1 MRITMQ
7 KAESLTREQMREFLA
22 ASEELDFA
30 LARRTEIYDLVER
43 TLRRQRYLALT
54 KKDKGVV
61 RRYLA
66 KLSGRSLPQITRL
79 IRQYRQS
86 GAVRVSQPRR
96 RRFPTRY
103 TADDIALLAA
113 VDAAHEGL
121 SGPAVRHILWR
132 EYTVYNKAAYQRLA
146 SISAS
151 HIYNLRRTAAYR
163 QHHVHHTKT
172 RSRGVSIGERR
183 KPDPRG
189 QPGYLRV
196 DTVHQGDTPT
206 RPGLYHINAVDTL
219 TQWQVVGCCET
230 ISEAHLIPVL
240 EAILHQFPFLV
251 RGFHSDNGS
260 EFLNHRVEKLLN
272 KLLVGEFTKSR
283 AHRTTDN
290 ALVEG
295 KNGAV
300 LRKHIGHEP
309 IAACHAA
316 ELQRFYTAEF
326 NSYLN
331 YHRPCGFATVEVGDN
346 GKRRR
351 RYRLQDYRT
360 PYEKLL
366 SLDNWESHLKPGIRA
381 AFLEQQARRMSDTE
395 CALRM
400 QQRKRERPETG
411 LSARDSS
418 GMGGGVLARST
429 TRSPSPHLNPLERS
443 SLPTSVPL
451 PTQTCFRIILEL
463 ENADKSGAV
472 GLHEPGRARACP
484 PDTAPVKFNSRGWGN
499 AARRGRWFGV
509 LCFRRLGRLEQWA
522 SASRGGNALD
532 RLCDRLLLRV

>member
-7 KAESLTREQMREFLA
+7 KAESLTLEQMREFLA
-22 ASEELDFA
+22 ASEELDLA

-43 TLRRQRYLALT
+43 TLRKQRYLELA

-103 TADDIALLAA
+103 TAADIALLAA

-196 DTVHQGDTPT
+196 DTGASGRHPDAPGALPHQRRRYAHAVAGRGLLRDHLGSPCNPGF
-206 RPGLYHINAVDTL
+206 RGHPAPVPFPGPGL
-219 TQWQVVGCCET
+219 
-230 ISEAHLIPVL
+230 S
-240 EAILHQFPFLV
+240 F
-251 RGFHSDNGS
+251 RNGS

-366 SLDNWESHLKPGIRA
+366 SLDNGESHLKPGIRA

-400 QQRKRERPETG
+400 QQRKEKTAGGLPVTVVGQRPETG

-418 GMGGGVLARST
+418 GMGRGRGKLDEFPCSQHNPAELPPPPYP
-429 TRSPSPHLNPLERS
+429 PSPLAI
-443 SLPTSVPL
+443 PTSESS
-451 PTQTCFRIILEL
+451 RKEL
-463 ENADKSGAV
+463 ATH
-472 GLHEPGRARACP
+472 LRALTH
-484 PDTAPVKFNSRGWGN
+484 PD
-499 AARRGRWFGV
+499 
-509 LCFRRLGRLEQWA
+509 
-522 SASRGGNALD
+522 
-532 RLCDRLLLRV
+532 LLQDHS

>member
-1 MRITMQ
+1 M
-7 KAESLTREQMREFLA
+7 
-22 ASEELDFA
+22 
-30 LARRTEIYDLVER
+30 
-43 TLRRQRYLALT
+43 
-54 KKDKGVV
+54 

-66 KLSGRSLPQITRL
+66 KLSRSLITRL

-96 RRFPTRY
+96 RRTRY

-151 HIYNLRRTAAYR
+151 HIAADRGLSSTPRPSHQDPQPWGEHRRAAQAR
-163 QHHVHHTKT
+163 PARPT
-172 RSRGVSIGERR
+172 R
-183 KPDPRG
+183 
-189 QPGYLRV
+189 RV

-240 EAILHQFPFLV
+240 EAILHQFPFRMLSFRQRLGV
-251 RGFHSDNGS
+251 SQSPGR
-260 EFLNHRVEKLLN
+260 ETVEQAAR
-272 KLLVGEFTKSR
+272 GEFTKSR

-331 YHRPCGFATVEVGDN
+331 YHRPCGFATVDGRQRQAIGSKN
-346 GKRRR
+346 
-351 RYRLQDYRT
+351 RT

-366 SLDNWESHLKPGIRA
+366 SLSHHQGRFSRATSTPDERHRVRA
-381 AFLEQQARRMSDTE
+381 ADA
-395 CALRM
+395 
-400 QQRKRERPETG
+400 
-411 LSARDSS
+411 
-418 GMGGGVLARST
+418 
-429 TRSPSPHLNPLERS
+429 
-443 SLPTSVPL
+443 
-451 PTQTCFRIILEL
+451 
-463 ENADKSGAV
+463 
-472 GLHEPGRARACP
+472 
-484 PDTAPVKFNSRGWGN
+484 
-499 AARRGRWFGV
+499 AARENCRSRW
-509 LCFRRLGRLEQWA
+509 
-522 SASRGGNALD
+522 
-532 RLCDRLLLRV
+532 

>member
-1 MRITMQ
+1 M
-7 KAESLTREQMREFLA
+7 
-22 ASEELDFA
+22 
-30 LARRTEIYDLVER
+30 
-43 TLRRQRYLALT
+43 
-54 KKDKGVV
+54 
-61 RRYLA
+61 
-66 KLSGRSLPQITRL
+66 
-79 IRQYRQS
+79 
-86 GAVRVSQPRR
+86 
-96 RRFPTRY
+96 
-103 TADDIALLAA
+103 LAA

-151 HIYNLRRTAAYR
+151 HIYNVRRTAAYR
-163 QHHVHHTKT
+163 QHHVHHTQT

-196 DTVHQGDTPT
+196 DTVQQGDTPT

-230 ISEAHLIPVL
+230 ISEAHVIPVL
-240 EAILHQFPFLV
+240 EAILHQFPFRV

-283 AHRTTDN
+283 AHRTTDK

-295 KNGAV
+295 KNGAL

-326 NSYLN
+326 NSYWN

-351 RYRLQDYRT
+351 RYRLGDYRT

-366 SLDNWESHLKPGIRA
+366 SLDNGESHLKPGSRA

-400 QQRKRERPETG
+400 QQRKRK
-411 LSARDSS
+411 L
-418 GMGGGVLARST
+418 LAGCRS
-429 TRSPSPHLNPLERS
+429 
-443 SLPTSVPL
+443 
-451 PTQTCFRIILEL
+451 
-463 ENADKSGAV
+463 
-472 GLHEPGRARACP
+472 
-484 PDTAPVKFNSRGWGN
+484 
-499 AARRGRWFGV
+499 RW
-509 LCFRRLGRLEQWA
+509 
-522 SASRGGNALD
+522 
-532 RLCDRLLLRV
+532 